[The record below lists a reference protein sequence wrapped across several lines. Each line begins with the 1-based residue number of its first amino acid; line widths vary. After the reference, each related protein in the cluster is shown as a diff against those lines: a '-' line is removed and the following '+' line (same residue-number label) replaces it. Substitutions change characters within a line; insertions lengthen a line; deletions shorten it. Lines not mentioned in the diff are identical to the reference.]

1 MPAELTNPT
10 APTVAYDAQ
19 MYWEEASYAFVIT
32 GYDLAATVL
41 RSSGEW
47 SSDPSNVAGANFTS
61 GTPYLHNAIVLK
73 DPPDHSRMR
82 QQMSPAFSSRV
93 VERLRPRVG
102 AIVDTVL
109 DGLEDKGEADIVA
122 DIGSVIP
129 PSVIAELF
137 DIGVEGAELI
147 LEWSPK
153 LVRWMELRPTPA
165 DIQSTIAAE
174 AALAAFLTPIMEK
187 RRAEP
192 GDDFLSALV
201 SVEGLSID
209 EVLTTCFIMLAAGGE
224 STGKLIGNATLAILR
239 DPAQIP
245 HLLADPAR
253 AVEELLRMEGTSK
266 RLIRIAP
273 EDRALGGHVIPKG
286 RIVYIDVL
294 QANRDTR
301 RAPDA
306 DRLDLSREPLGHLT
320 MGVGPHYCLGAG
332 LARVM
337 ASETLERL
345 FTRFPDM
352 TLLDQDPEWSPSTTF
367 RGLRALPVS
376 LRG

>member
-1 MPAELTNPT
+1 MSADLATAEPL
-10 APTVAYDAQ
+10 
-19 MYWEEASYAFVIT
+19 YWEAESHAYVVT
-32 GYDLAATVL
+32 GYDLAASVL
-41 RSSGEW
+41 RGNTEW
-47 SSDPSNVAGANFTS
+47 SSDPNNVFGANLRS
-61 GTPYLHNAIVLK
+61 STPYLHSAIVLK
-73 DPPDHSRMR
+73 DAPDHTRMR
-82 QQMSPAFSSRV
+82 SQMSPAFSSRV

-109 DGLEDKGEADIVA
+109 DGLEDGDEADIIA
-122 DIGSVIP
+122 DISTVVP

-137 DIGVEGAELI
+137 DIGVDGAELI
-147 LEWSPK
+147 LEQSPR

-165 DIQSTIAAE
+165 DIQSTINAE
-174 AALAAFLTPIMEK
+174 AALAAFLTPILKK
-187 RRAEP
+187 RRVEP

-201 SVEGLSID
+201 AVEGLTID

-224 STGKLIGNATLAILR
+224 STGKLIGNATLAIMR
-239 DPAQIP
+239 DPTQIP

-273 EDRALGGHVIPKG
+273 DDRDLAGHNVAKG
-286 RIVYIDVL
+286 HIVYIDVL
-294 QANRDTR
+294 AANRDTR

-306 DRLDLSREPLGHLT
+306 DKLDLSREPLGHLT

-337 ASETLERL
+337 ASETLVRL

-352 TLLDQDPEWSPSTTF
+352 RLLDPDPEWSPSTTF